1 MANIVQVTARMSDG
15 RIASLYDSSVSDNST
30 TAISTGGSGLAQTSG
45 LSLGQAYPGS
55 TVTHI
60 GATVEGGGS
69 SAFNIAFIEG
79 GNGQCK
85 YVIPISGGGTGEMP
99 ACVFP
104 VKLDVGD
111 ICKVRVCTSDA
122 TEVDAC
128 VGVLY
133 SDRSAAVFQVAA
145 VADTKTELTNLIQG
159 TTTWGQTAA
168 GKVATHYYA
177 TYNNSGGLNDDGAGN
192 NFFYVE
198 DSAGQLKGVMYPQIC
213 RNTAYPGPTEWTQ
226 IPIPVAQNDSLF
238 VMWGS

>member
-1 MANIVQVTARMSDG
+1 MANIVQVSARMASG
-15 RIASLYDSSVSDNST
+15 RIASLYDSSVSDNTT
-30 TAISTGGSGLAQTSG
+30 TAVNTGGTGLSQTPS
-45 LSLGQAYPGS
+45 LSLGQAYPDE
-55 TVTHI
+55 TITHI
-60 GATVEGGGS
+60 GAVVEGGGS
-69 SAFNIAFIEG
+69 SAFNIAYIEG

-99 ACVFP
+99 QCLFP

-128 VGVLY
+128 VGVVY
-133 SDRSAAVFQVAA
+133 SDRSTAVFQVYA

-159 TTTWGQTAA
+159 TTTWGQTAP

-177 TYNNSGGLNDDGAGN
+177 TFNNSNGMNDDGGGN
-192 NFFYVE
+192 NFLYVE
-198 DSAGQLKGVMYPQIC
+198 DSSGQLKGVMYPQIC
-213 RNTAYPGPTEWTQ
+213 RNTAYPGPTEWTK